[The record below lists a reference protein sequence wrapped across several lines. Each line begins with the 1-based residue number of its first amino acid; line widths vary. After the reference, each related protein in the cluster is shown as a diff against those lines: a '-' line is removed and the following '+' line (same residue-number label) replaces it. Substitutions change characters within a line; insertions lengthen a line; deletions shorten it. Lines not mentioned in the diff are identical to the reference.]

1 MGYRK
6 TGCLL
11 PWLEVAHG
19 KGEGLSE
26 PNEVLSRYLQM
37 AGWNP
42 KIFARRINKL
52 CGFTAVAET
61 APYYWRD
68 EGGVPH
74 HPIPQVAAHVLSQ
87 QLGRTITVDE
97 LWKGRVAGAG
107 LWVAADAAMDAA
119 WTVEATTQLIEEWLL
134 GGLMDR
140 RTFLAVSGPALT
152 GLAWQYLGI
161 ETERLAAAT
170 AGDRVDDPLVDQIEE
185 SIPKLQRL
193 DDAFGGGRHLDYIG
207 AQFRTVGLLIH
218 NTSDER
224 VRRRLLIA
232 FTDIGQLAGWMA
244 LDAGKPGQCQR
255 YLSTALRAAHD
266 CGYDSMGAHILADL
280 AYQSASQG
288 DATDAVELG
297 EAALK
302 AASHSPAS
310 VQAAVM
316 SRLSYAYAV
325 ADRHRDFQYIRQQA
339 LHLLA
344 EKDLAEDPSWL
355 YYLTSSHLNAQAGY
369 GLVHLGRLCMR
380 TEDKR
385 RGRRLITEGETL
397 LRAGGAY
404 DRPLDDPQPRRALHE
419 GAWLSLGCTAH
430 GRLEEACNLGRTAIK
445 RLDRVRSPRSLALLE
460 QLADDLRRRQR
471 NEYARDFLPELEAA
485 LVRYA
490 A

>member
-1 MGYRK
+1 M
-6 TGCLL
+6 
-11 PWLEVAHG
+11 
-19 KGEGLSE
+19 SE
-26 PNEVLSRYLQM
+26 PNEVLSRYLLM

-42 KIFARRINKL
+42 KVFARKINKL

-74 HPIPQVAAHVLSQ
+74 PPIPQVAAHVLSQ
-87 QLGRTITVDE
+87 ELGRAITVEE
-97 LWKGRVAGAG
+97 LWKGRAAGVG
-107 LWVAADAAMDAA
+107 LWISADAGMDDP
-119 WTVEATTQLIEEWLL
+119 WTIEATAQLIEEWLL

-161 ETERLAAAT
+161 GTGRLAAAT
-170 AGDRVDDPLVDQIEE
+170 AGGRVDDPLVDQIEE
-185 SIPKLQRL
+185 SIPRLQRL

-207 AQFRTVGLLIH
+207 AQFRTVGLLIR
-218 NTSDER
+218 NAADDR

-244 LDAGKPGQCQR
+244 LDAGKPGLCQR
-255 YLSTALRAAHD
+255 YLFTALRAAHD
-266 CGYDSMGAHILADL
+266 CGYGSMGAHILADL

-288 DATDAVELG
+288 DAADAVELG

-302 AASHSPAS
+302 AASDAPAS
-310 VQAAVM
+310 VRAAVM

-325 ADRHRDFQYIRQQA
+325 ADRHRDFEYVRQQA
-339 LHLLA
+339 LHVLA
-344 EKDLAEDPSWL
+344 ERDLAKDPAWL
-355 YYLTSSHLNAQAGY
+355 YYLTPGHLDAQAGY

-385 RGRRLITEGETL
+385 RGRRLIAEGETL
-397 LRAGGAY
+397 LRAESAY
-404 DRPLDDPQPRRALHE
+404 DRPLNDPQPRRALHE
-419 GAWLSLGCTAH
+419 GAWLSLGCAAH
-430 GRLEEACNLGRTAIK
+430 GRLEEACDLARTAIK
-445 RLDRVRSPRSLALLE
+445 RLDRVRSARSLALLK

-485 LVRYA
+485 LARHA